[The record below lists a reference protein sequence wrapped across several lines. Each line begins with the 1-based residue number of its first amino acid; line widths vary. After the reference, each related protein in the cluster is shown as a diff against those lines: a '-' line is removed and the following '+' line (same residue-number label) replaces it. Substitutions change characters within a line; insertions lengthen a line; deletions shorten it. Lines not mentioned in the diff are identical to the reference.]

1 MTREIHF
8 FADFVSEKDWE
19 RNNRYDLSFTY
30 YEHMEIFLNHIR
42 EDPRDIICTTTQM
55 SFLSTEWFERGFRI
69 FVHDCT
75 GTFEIVLGEGNE
87 RTTREI
93 RYAHNLFRL
102 WENGEFGRF
111 DEEVE
116 E

>member
-8 FADFVSEKDWE
+8 FADFVSEKDWKK
-19 RNNRYDLSFTY
+19 NNGYDLSYAY
-30 YEHMEIFLNHIR
+30 YEDMERFLKDIR
-42 EDPRDIICTTTQM
+42 KDTKNVICTTTQM

-69 FVHDCT
+69 FVHDRI
-75 GTFEIVLGEGNE
+75 GMFEIVLGEGNE